1 MCCNRGRG
9 KGEIKDCLSCKFDI
23 VHLCLGS
30 RKTAVMK
37 TPDVVSN
44 RVGFFCKH
52 VSSPEDMINH
62 TFSLMCLSLH
72 KLFLHRNV
80 CQKKDSSSP
89 KWCTTQLM
97 CFQNQQSLISWH
109 KLLASERI
117 ATKQIEGKKKKKPYQ
132 ERGLAVALGRT
143 GPGLCRIRGASKR
156 QQRGEGGR

>member
-117 ATKQIEGKKKKKPYQ
+117 ATKKIEEKKKKTLSR
-132 ERGLAVALGRT
+132 ERSGSGT
-143 GPGLCRIRGASKR
+143 GQDWAWTL
-156 QQRGEGGR
+156 